1 MMILKVATLNSVK
14 KYTYLI
20 CFVLPIVAGIGYYL
34 RGYFHFLTP
43 VLIFGILPVLDLYL
57 GKDAT
62 NPREEDV
69 VGLQQERFYRYLTY
83 AWAYMQVAFVIWAIY
98 VVATDEFNLTEMI
111 GFTLSVGL
119 ITGGIGITVAHEL
132 GHKNTKMEQFLSK
145 MILATVCYM
154 HFFIE
159 HNKGH
164 HVHVS
169 TEKDPATSRK
179 GEGFYSFYLRT
190 VSGSFL
196 SAWEIEK
203 KRLTKKGL
211 STWTFQNEMIRFV
224 MIQLTI
230 VSIIFLGSSLYSGEW
245 VWKPTVFFMA
255 QAWIAFSLLE
265 LVNYIEHYGLRR
277 KEISPGKFERV
288 LPIHSWNANHFVSNA
303 FLFHLQRHSDH
314 HANAGRRYQAL
325 RHFEE
330 SPQMPAGY
338 EVMVLLALFPP
349 LWKKIIDPLL
359 EDWQGKYSK
368 IPGELASLDV

>member
-1 MMILKVATLNSVK
+1 MILKVATLNSVK

-154 HFFIE
+154 HFFYRTQQRTPCPCI
-159 HNKGH
+159 H
-164 HVHVS
+164 
-169 TEKDPATSRK
+169 RK
-179 GEGFYSFYLRT
+179 RPRYL
-190 VSGSFL
+190 S
-196 SAWEIEK
+196 K
-203 KRLTKKGL
+203 
-211 STWTFQNEMIRFV
+211 
-224 MIQLTI
+224 
-230 VSIIFLGSSLYSGEW
+230 
-245 VWKPTVFFMA
+245 
-255 QAWIAFSLLE
+255 
-265 LVNYIEHYGLRR
+265 
-277 KEISPGKFERV
+277 
-288 LPIHSWNANHFVSNA
+288 
-303 FLFHLQRHSDH
+303 
-314 HANAGRRYQAL
+314 GRRIL
-325 RHFEE
+325 F
-330 SPQMPAGY
+330 
-338 EVMVLLALFPP
+338 LL
-349 LWKKIIDPLL
+349 
-359 EDWQGKYSK
+359 S
-368 IPGELASLDV
+368 